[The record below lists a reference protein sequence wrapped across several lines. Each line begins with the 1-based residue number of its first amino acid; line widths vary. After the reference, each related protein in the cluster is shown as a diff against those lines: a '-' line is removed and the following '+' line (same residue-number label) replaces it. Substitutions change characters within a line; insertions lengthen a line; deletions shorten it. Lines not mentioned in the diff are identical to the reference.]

1 MKMCKLQTAETFENS
16 LVDFLNQEEKKE
28 LDIPSEDNKISSK
41 EEANYYIRRVKELVL
56 NISEINDT
64 ADNEIKKQ
72 TERINKWRTNSIN
85 EYQFIMNKYTDMLRD
100 FWIENNKNG
109 ATMKLSQG
117 SLCMRKMKNKE
128 EYDADAVNRF
138 LENNCL
144 YQYMDRVPSKAKI
157 KEAMTIND
165 DGSVS
170 IPAGSHNT
178 YILDGFKVIPQDP
191 KFEVK

>member
-41 EEANYYIRRVKELVL
+41 EEANYYIRRVKELAL
-56 NISEINDT
+56 NVSEINDT

-117 SLCMRKMKNKE
+117 SLCMRKMKDKE

-144 YQYMDRVPSKAKI
+144 YQYMDRVPNKAKI

-170 IPAGSHNT
+170 IPAGSYHT

>member
-41 EEANYYIRRVKELVL
+41 EEANYYIRRVKELAL
-56 NISEINDT
+56 NVSEINDT

-100 FWIENNKNG
+100 FWLENNKNG

-117 SLCMRKMKNKE
+117 SICMRKMKNKE
-128 EYDADAVNRF
+128 EYDIDTIDRF
-138 LENNCL
+138 LNNNCL
-144 YQYMDRVPSKAKI
+144 YQYMDYVPSKAKI

-170 IPAGSHNT
+170 IPAGKHT

>member
-1 MKMCKLQTAETFENS
+1 MCKLQTAETFESS
-16 LVDFLNQEEKKE
+16 LTDFLNQEEKKE
-28 LDIPSEDNKISSK
+28 LDIPSEDNKITSK
-41 EEANYYIRRVKELVL
+41 DEANYYIRRVKELAL

-72 TERINKWRTNSIN
+72 TERINKWRTNAIN

-100 FWIENNKNG
+100 FWLENNKNG

-117 SLCMRKMKNKE
+117 SLCMRQMKNKE
-128 EYDADAVNRF
+128 EYNADVVNQF
-138 LENNCL
+138 LDKNCL
-144 YQYMDRVPSKAKI
+144 FQYMDRIPSKAKI

-170 IPAGSHNT
+170 IPAGNKHT
-178 YILDGFKVIPQDP
+178 YILDGFKIIAQDP

>member
-1 MKMCKLQTAETFENS
+1 MCKLQTAETFESS
-16 LVDFLNQEEKKE
+16 LTDFLNQEEKKE
-28 LDIPSEDNKISSK
+28 LDIPSEDNKITSK
-41 EEANYYIRRVKELVL
+41 DEANYYIRRVKELAL

-72 TERINKWRTNSIN
+72 TERINKWRTNAIN

-100 FWIENNKNG
+100 FWLENNKNG

-128 EYDADAVNRF
+128 EYDADVVNKF
-138 LENNCL
+138 LDNNCL
-144 YQYMDRVPSKAKI
+144 FQYMDRVPSKTKI
-157 KEAMTIND
+157 KEAMTINN

-170 IPAGSHNT
+170 IPVGSHGVS

-191 KFEVK
+191 RFEVK

>member
-1 MKMCKLQTAETFENS
+1 MCKLQTAETFENS

-41 EEANYYIRRVKELVL
+41 EEANYYIRRVKELAL

-100 FWIENNKNG
+100 FWLKNNKNG

-138 LENNCL
+138 LDNNCL

-170 IPAGSHNT
+170 IPAGNNNT

>member
-1 MKMCKLQTAETFENS
+1 MCKLQTAETFENS

-41 EEANYYIRRVKELVL
+41 EEANYYIRRVKELAL
-56 NISEINDT
+56 NVSEINDT

-117 SLCMRKMKNKE
+117 SLCMRKMKDKE

-170 IPAGSHNT
+170 IPAGSYHT